1 MSKTGLERPLNRRGR
16 RISTAVSGGVLIAMI
31 GLTAACS
38 SESSTPEESTTTPTT
53 TTTTTTTSEPTLSP
67 TEKNVGPDGGA
78 FTPPVTAPQPTLK
91 HPDDD

>member
-1 MSKTGLERPLNRRGR
+1 MSMTGLERPLDRAGR
-16 RISTAVSGGVLIAMI
+16 RVSTVICGGVMIAMI

-38 SESSTPEESTTTPTT
+38 SESSTPEESTTTTT
-53 TTTTTTTSEPTLSP
+53 TTTTQVPTVSP
-67 TEKNVGPDGGA
+67 TEKNVSPGDSGN